1 MTGAVPCHEPET
13 NEARSQPTP
22 HRSNQ
27 SDNAAPC
34 GYAALGWSASISL
47 ITQRLAAMLLSG
59 GRRPH
64 GGSRSVS
71 TTFLEPHR
79 HRPLNPFPVPL
90 IYEHLEAGRDLA
102 KNGVDLFI
110 HSNGGS
116 GTVPWR
122 IVNLIRQYTEEFV
135 VLVPHRAFSAATLIA
150 LGADKIIMHKIG
162 CLGPIDPSVANAF
175 NPQNPQQPGQLV
187 PISVEDVTA
196 FFKLVK
202 EEVGIT
208 HEDELVQAFI
218 AMTDKVHPLA
228 LGNVQRSHNQLCLM
242 ASKLL
247 KLHTDESKE
256 HEIVQLID
264 TLKSNLF
271 FHGHPINREESQKDL
286 MLKVVIPCAD
296 LESKMWELY
305 VQYERDLKLSELF
318 NPLRELKIKL
328 TAPVTSEPLRTEE
341 ILQQMQLLAQHGIA
355 LGNPGVTEEQIVKLA
370 AALVPFVSGR
380 LVPFV
385 SGRSKPLNEAQLDPI
400 VGAFIESVNRID
412 VFKTDLKVERS
423 IIPTPAGPQEVVK
436 QELLWRRWE
445 QED

>member
-1 MTGAVPCHEPET
+1 
-13 NEARSQPTP
+13 
-22 HRSNQ
+22 
-27 SDNAAPC
+27 
-34 GYAALGWSASISL
+34 
-47 ITQRLAAMLLSG
+47 
-59 GRRPH
+59 
-64 GGSRSVS
+64 
-71 TTFLEPHR
+71 
-79 HRPLNPFPVPL
+79 
-90 IYEHLEAGRDLA
+90 
-102 KNGVDLFI
+102 
-110 HSNGGS
+110 
-116 GTVPWR
+116 
-122 IVNLIRQYTEEFV
+122 
-135 VLVPHRAFSAATLIA
+135 
-150 LGADKIIMHKIG
+150 
-162 CLGPIDPSVANAF
+162 
-175 NPQNPQQPGQLV
+175 
-187 PISVEDVTA
+187 
-196 FFKLVK
+196 
-202 EEVGIT
+202 
-208 HEDELVQAFI
+208 
-218 AMTDKVHPLA
+218 MTDKVHPLA
-228 LGNVQRSHNQLCLM
+228 LGNVQRSHNQSRLM

-271 FHGHPINREESQKDL
+271 FHGHPINREEAQKDL
-286 MLKVVIPCAD
+286 KLKVVIPCAD

-380 LVPFV
+380 
-385 SGRSKPLNEAQLDPI
+385 SKPLNEAQLDPI

-423 IIPTPAGPQEVVK
+423 IIPSPAGPQEVVK
-436 QELLWRRWE
+436 QELLWQRWE